1 MIVVGIDCATEP
13 KKVGIALADCDERR
27 CALVAV
33 ELGESHELLGR
44 KIASWLPS
52 SGPALLAL
60 DAPLGWPASLGP
72 ALVEHVAGEPVGRNP
87 NLLFRRGT
95 DQFIKA
101 EIGKQPL
108 DVGADR
114 IARTAQ
120 AALRLVAD
128 VRKLTGHP
136 IPLAWSPEISDG
148 PAAIEVY
155 PAATL
160 TAHGLPASGYKTPRD
175 EKQRAEILQEL
186 GERVEIE
193 PKLRALLTSNADA
206 LDAAVCVLAG
216 SDFLRGRALPPPNL
230 DEAKREGWIWVAGRE
245 AAGDI
250 IKQPPEE

>member
-1 MIVVGIDCATEP
+1 MIVVGIDCATDP

-33 ELGESHELLGR
+33 ELGECQELLAR

-52 SGPALLAL
+52 SGPVLLAL

-72 ALVEHVAGEPVGRNP
+72 ALVQHVAGEPVAQNP

-95 DQFIKA
+95 DRFIKA

-120 AALRLVAD
+120 AALRLLAD
-128 VRKLTGHP
+128 VRKLSGQP
-136 IPLAWSPEISDG
+136 IPLAWSHEIPG

-160 TAHGLPASGYKTPRD
+160 TAHGLRTSGYKTPRD
-175 EKQRAEILQEL
+175 ESQWAKIFQRLA
-186 GERVEIE
+186 ERVEIE
-193 PKLRALLTSNADA
+193 PTLRALLMSNADA

-216 SDFLRGRALPPPNL
+216 RDFLRGHALPPPNL
-230 DEAKREGWIWVAGRE
+230 DEAKREGWIWVAGMASRR
-245 AAGDI
+245 
-250 IKQPPEE
+250 

>member
-1 MIVVGIDCATEP
+1 MIVIGIDCATDP
-13 KKVGIALADCDERR
+13 KKVGIALADCDEGR

-33 ELGESHELLGR
+33 ELGESQELLAR
-44 KIASWLPS
+44 KIASWLPP

-72 ALVEHVAGEPVGRNP
+72 ALVQHVAGEPLGQNP

-95 DQFIKA
+95 DRFVKE
-101 EIGKQPL
+101 EIGKQSL

-114 IARTAQ
+114 IARTAV

-136 IPLAWSPEISDG
+136 IPLAWSREIPG

-160 TAHGLPASGYKTPRD
+160 TAHGLRASGYKKPRD
-175 EKQRAEILQEL
+175 EKQRAEILQGL
-186 GERVEIE
+186 GERLEIPPE
-193 PKLRALLTSNADA
+193 LRDLPRSNADA

-216 SDFLRGRALPPPNL
+216 CDFIRGRALPPPDL
-230 DEAKREGWIWVAGRE
+230 DEAKREGWIWVSKMA
-245 AAGDI
+245 DVT
-250 IKQPPEE
+250 

>member
-1 MIVVGIDCATEP
+1 MIVIGIDCATDP
-13 KKVGIALADCDERR
+13 KNVGLARADCDAGT
-27 CALVAV
+27 CTLTSV
-33 ELGESHELLGR
+33 ELGRTTELLVER
-44 KIASWLPS
+44 IAGWLPA

-72 ALVEHVAGEPVGRNP
+72 ALVQHVAGEPVGENP

-95 DQFIKA
+95 DRFIKA

-128 VRKLTGHP
+128 VRKLSGHP

-160 TAHGLPASGYKTPRD
+160 TARGLRASGYKKPPD
-175 EKQRAEILQEL
+175 KKQRAEILQGL

-216 SDFLRGRALPPPNL
+216 SDFLRGRALPPPDL
-230 DEAKREGWIWVAGRE
+230 DEANRDGWIWVVAGMASRR
-245 AAGDI
+245 
-250 IKQPPEE
+250 

>member
-1 MIVVGIDCATEP
+1 MIVVGIDCATDP
-13 KKVGIALADCDERR
+13 KKVGIALADCDKGR

-33 ELGESHELLGR
+33 ELGESQELLAR
-44 KIASWLPS
+44 KIASSLPS
-52 SGPALLAL
+52 SGAALLAL

-72 ALVEHVAGEPVGRNP
+72 ALVQHAAGEPVRQNP

-95 DQFIKA
+95 DRFVKA

-114 IARTAQ
+114 IARTAV

-128 VRKLTGHP
+128 IRKLTGHP

-160 TAHGLPASGYKTPRD
+160 TAHGLRASGYKALRD
-175 EKQRAEILQEL
+175 EEQRAKILQGL
-186 GERVEIE
+186 RDRVEIE
-193 PKLRALLTSNADA
+193 PSLRSLLRSNADA
-206 LDAAVCVLAG
+206 LDAVVCVLAG
-216 SDFLRGRALPPPNL
+216 SDFIRGGALPPPNL
-230 DEAKREGWIWVAGRE
+230 DEAKREGWIWVAGMER
-245 AAGDI
+245 AG
-250 IKQPPEE
+250 KPLRR

>member
-1 MIVVGIDCATEP
+1 VIVIGIDCATDP
-13 KKVGIALADCDERR
+13 KNVGLARADCDAGT
-27 CALVAV
+27 CALTSV
-33 ELGESHELLGR
+33 ELGRTKELLVR
-44 KIASWLPS
+44 RIAGWLPA
-52 SGPALLAL
+52 SGPALLAV

-72 ALVEHVAGEPVGRNP
+72 ALVQHVAGEPVGENP

-95 DQFIKA
+95 DRFIKA
-101 EIGKQPL
+101 EIGKTPL

-136 IPLAWSPEISDG
+136 IPLAWSPEIPDG

-160 TAHGLPASGYKTPRD
+160 TAHGLRASGYKKRRD
-175 EKQRAEILQEL
+175 EEQRAEILQGL

-193 PKLRALLTSNADA
+193 PKLRAQLTSSADA
-206 LDAAVCVLAG
+206 LDAVVCVLAG

-230 DEAKREGWIWVAGRE
+230 DEAKREGWIWVAGGASLSRPQ
-245 AAGDI
+245 D
-250 IKQPPEE
+250 

>member
-1 MIVVGIDCATEP
+1 MFVVGIDCATDP
-13 KKVGIALADCDERR
+13 KKVGIALADCDESR

-33 ELGESHELLGR
+33 ELGESQELLAGR
-44 KIASWLPS
+44 IASWLPP

-72 ALVEHVAGEPVGRNP
+72 ALVRHAAGEPVGQNP

-95 DQFIKA
+95 DRFVKE
-101 EIGKQPL
+101 EIGKQSL

-136 IPLAWSPEISDG
+136 IPLAWSPSMPDG

-160 TAHGLPASGYKTPRD
+160 TAHGLPFSGYKTPRD
-175 EKQRAEILQEL
+175 EEQRAEILQGL
-186 GERVEIE
+186 GERVEIQ
-193 PKLRALLTSNADA
+193 PDLRDLPTSNADA
-206 LDAAVCVLAG
+206 PLLNPR
-216 SDFLRGRALPPPNL
+216 SPLGRPVNV
-230 DEAKREGWIWVAGRE
+230 RNVSH
-245 AAGDI
+245 
-250 IKQPPEE
+250 

>member
-1 MIVVGIDCATEP
+1 MVIIGIDCATDP
-13 KKVGIALADCDERR
+13 KKVGIALADCDEGK

-33 ELGESHELLGR
+33 ELGESQELLAQ

-72 ALVEHVAGEPVGRNP
+72 ALVQHVAGELVGQNP

-95 DQFIKA
+95 DRFIKA

-120 AALRLVAD
+120 AALRLVGD
-128 VRKLTGHP
+128 IRELTGHP
-136 IPLAWSPEISDG
+136 IPLAWSPEIPDG

-155 PAATL
+155 PSATL
-160 TAHGLPASGYKTPRD
+160 TAYGLPASCT
-175 EKQRAEILQEL
+175 
-186 GERVEIE
+186 
-193 PKLRALLTSNADA
+193 
-206 LDAAVCVLAG
+206 
-216 SDFLRGRALPPPNL
+216 
-230 DEAKREGWIWVAGRE
+230 
-245 AAGDI
+245 
-250 IKQPPEE
+250 

>member
-1 MIVVGIDCATEP
+1 MIVIGIDCATDP
-13 KKVGIALADCDERR
+13 KKVGIALADCDESK

-33 ELGESHELLGR
+33 ELGESQELLAR

-52 SGPALLAL
+52 SDPALLAL

-72 ALVEHVAGEPVGRNP
+72 ALVQHVAGEPLGQNP

-95 DQFIKA
+95 DRFVKE
-101 EIGKQPL
+101 EIGKQSL

-128 VRKLTGHP
+128 IRKLTGHP
-136 IPLAWSPEISDG
+136 IPLAWSREIPG

-160 TAHGLPASGYKTPRD
+160 TAHGLRASGYKKPRD
-175 EKQRAEILQEL
+175 EKQRAEILQGL
-186 GERVEIE
+186 GDWVDIE
-193 PKLRALLTSNADA
+193 PHLTALLTSNADA

-216 SDFLRGRALPPPNL
+216 RDFIRGHALPPPDL
-230 DEAKREGWIWVAGRE
+230 DEAKREGWIWVAGMASRR
-245 AAGDI
+245 
-250 IKQPPEE
+250 

>member
-1 MIVVGIDCATEP
+1 MIVIGIDCATNA
-13 KKVGIALADCDERR
+13 KKFGIALADSDEGR

-33 ELGESHELLGR
+33 ELGESQELLAR

-72 ALVEHVAGEPVGRNP
+72 ALVQHVAGEPVRQNP

-95 DQFIKA
+95 DRFVKA

-114 IARTAQ
+114 IARTAV

-136 IPLAWSPEISDG
+136 IPLAWSPEIPG

-160 TAHGLPASGYKTPRD
+160 TAHGLPASGYKKARD
-175 EKQRAEILQEL
+175 EEQRSAILQGL
-186 GERVEIE
+186 AERVEIQ
-193 PKLRALLTSNADA
+193 PDLRDLPRSNADA
-206 LDAAVCVLAG
+206 LDAVVCVLAG
-216 SDFLRGRALPPPNL
+216 SDFLRGRAFPPPNL
-230 DEAKREGWIWVAGRE
+230 AEAEREGWIWVAGTARE
-245 AAGDI
+245 S
-250 IKQPPEE
+250 

>member
-1 MIVVGIDCATEP
+1 MIVVGIDCATDP
-13 KKVGIALADCDERR
+13 KKVGIALADCDESK

-33 ELGESHELLGR
+33 ELGESQELLAR

-60 DAPLGWPASLGP
+60 DAPLGWPTSLGP
-72 ALVEHVAGEPVGRNP
+72 ALVQHVAGEPFGQNP

-95 DQFIKA
+95 DRFIKE
-101 EIGKQPL
+101 EIGKQSL

-128 VRKLTGHP
+128 VRKLTGHS
-136 IPLAWSPEISDG
+136 IPLAWSPSMPDG

-160 TAHGLPASGYKTPRD
+160 TAHGLRASGYKTPRD
-175 EKQRAEILQEL
+175 DEQRAEILRGL
-186 GERVEIE
+186 SERIEIE
-193 PKLRALLTSNADA
+193 PKLSALLTSNADA
-206 LDAAVCVLAG
+206 LDAVVCVLAG
-216 SDFLRGRALPPPNL
+216 RDFIRGHALSPPDL
-230 DEAKREGWIWVAGRE
+230 DEAKREGWIWVAGMASRR
-245 AAGDI
+245 
-250 IKQPPEE
+250 